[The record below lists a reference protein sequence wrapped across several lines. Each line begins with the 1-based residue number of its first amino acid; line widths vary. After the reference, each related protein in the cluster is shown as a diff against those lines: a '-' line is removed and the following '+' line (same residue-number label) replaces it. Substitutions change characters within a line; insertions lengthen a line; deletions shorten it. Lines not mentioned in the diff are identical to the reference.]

1 MFGLTFFLLIMCV
14 LTFQTKM
21 TMMRMAVMTTTIED
35 ADKELE
41 DNDDGE
47 DVDKG

>member
-1 MFGLTFFLLIMCV
+1 MCV

>member
-1 MFGLTFFLLIMCV
+1 
-14 LTFQTKM
+14 M
-21 TMMRMAVMTTTIED
+21 TMMRMAVMTTTTIED

-47 DVDKG
+47 DVDNKG